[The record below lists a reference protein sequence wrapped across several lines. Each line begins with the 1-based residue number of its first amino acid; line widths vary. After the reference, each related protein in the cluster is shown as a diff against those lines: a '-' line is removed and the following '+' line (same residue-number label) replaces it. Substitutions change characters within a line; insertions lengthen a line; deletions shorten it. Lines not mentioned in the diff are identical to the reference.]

1 MTERRLEEMMLA
13 TIALF
18 FLLIRRAVKRN
29 SIWGGLRRLLTS
41 CQLDIDFNTLAAAG
55 TKRTA
60 LLVDNVDVQSQKLK
74 RLERVSQKQPLSSF
88 YHPDCM
94 AQLRGNVFNLRPPA
108 SSKRREK
115 KRSKGKKAKQLE
127 YRPTICLQSYVTYTY
142 FSAILKYRVPK
153 FE

>member
-18 FLLIRRAVKRN
+18 FSLFVRRAVKRN

-60 LLVDNVDVQSQKLK
+60 LLVDNVDVQS
-74 RLERVSQKQPLSSF
+74 
-88 YHPDCM
+88 
-94 AQLRGNVFNLRPPA
+94 
-108 SSKRREK
+108 
-115 KRSKGKKAKQLE
+115 
-127 YRPTICLQSYVTYTY
+127 
-142 FSAILKYRVPK
+142 
-153 FE
+153 

>member
-18 FLLIRRAVKRN
+18 FLFIRRAVKRN

-60 LLVDNVDVQSQKLK
+60 LTAGRQ
-74 RLERVSQKQPLSSF
+74 RRRTELEAEETGESELETTIKQFLSSRL
-88 YHPDCM
+88 YGI
-94 AQLRGNVFNLRPPA
+94 AVELRGNVFNLRPPA

-115 KRSKGKKAKQLE
+115 KKKQGEKSQIA
-127 YRPTICLQSYVTYTY
+127 
-142 FSAILKYRVPK
+142 
-153 FE
+153 

>member
-55 TKRTA
+55 TKQRTA
-60 LLVDNVDVQSQKLK
+60 LLVDNVDVQS
-74 RLERVSQKQPLSSF
+74 
-88 YHPDCM
+88 
-94 AQLRGNVFNLRPPA
+94 
-108 SSKRREK
+108 
-115 KRSKGKKAKQLE
+115 
-127 YRPTICLQSYVTYTY
+127 
-142 FSAILKYRVPK
+142 
-153 FE
+153 

>member
-60 LLVDNVDVQSQKLK
+60 LTAGRQ
-74 RLERVSQKQPLSSF
+74 RRRTELEAEETG
-88 YHPDCM
+88 D
-94 AQLRGNVFNLRPPA
+94 
-108 SSKRREK
+108 RE
-115 KRSKGKKAKQLE
+115 
-127 YRPTICLQSYVTYTY
+127 
-142 FSAILKYRVPK
+142 
-153 FE
+153 

>member
-60 LLVDNVDVQSQKLK
+60 LHCTAGRQ
-74 RLERVSQKQPLSSF
+74 RRRTELEAEETGESELETTIKQFLSSRL
-88 YHPDCM
+88 YGIAD
-94 AQLRGNVFNLRPPA
+94 
-108 SSKRREK
+108 
-115 KRSKGKKAKQLE
+115 
-127 YRPTICLQSYVTYTY
+127 
-142 FSAILKYRVPK
+142 
-153 FE
+153 